1 MVSAEAELV
10 HPRAN
15 SKTVRVLCL
24 GRKIPKPAVLGAGG
38 GADFQFITPQKI
50 GQRIPE
56 EAESLF
62 SQVNAVL
69 VFLDLGENENLEKLS
84 LPGKLFERMP
94 LVVVLKAFDSEFAL
108 QLLEQGVE
116 EVIPHS
122 EASPQRIQLAL
133 LSGLAR
139 FRRKQR
145 ERAAASQE
153 QALGIGQNALQ
164 TLDGL
169 PFGVLLTDQESC
181 VLFMNKTAKQ
191 IFVNDTG
198 LYISQDKRCCAHDP
212 DANAALHRLVRTV
225 SHEAVPEE
233 EESYVLKISSGKGS
247 NMTVLVVPVGN
258 QINRHGA
265 ALFLAGGGGF
275 FDISADTLRRVY
287 GLTGSEAE
295 LLLKLVQGNTLA
307 EIAESRNVSLH
318 TVRAQLKSIFLKTDT
333 QRQAGLIKKVLTG
346 PAVLMHQ

>member
-1 MVSAEAELV
+1 MSAEAELV

-24 GRKIPKPAVLGAGG
+24 GRKVPKPALLESGG
-38 GADFQFITPQKI
+38 GAADFKFIVFPKI
-50 GQRIPE
+50 GQGDPG
-56 EAESLF
+56 EAGSLY
-62 SQVNAVL
+62 SQVEAVL
-69 VFLDLGENENLEKLS
+69 VFLDLGRNEDLEKLS
-84 LPGKLFERMP
+84 LPKGISERMP
-94 LVVVLKAFDSEFAL
+94 LVVVLKPFDSEYAM

-122 EASPQRIQLAL
+122 EGSPQRIQHAL

-139 FRRKQR
+139 FRRK
-145 ERAAASQE
+145 RARTSQE
-153 QALGIGQNALQ
+153 HTLGLGQNALH
-164 TLDGL
+164 TLDGM
-169 PFGVLLTDQESC
+169 PFGVLLTDQESRA
-181 VLFMNKTAKQ
+181 LFMNKTAKQ
-191 IFVNDTG
+191 IFANGTG
-198 LYISQDKRCCAHDP
+198 LYISQDKRCCARDP
-212 DANAALHRLVRTV
+212 DANAALHRLIRTV
-225 SHEAVPEE
+225 SLEVGSEE
-233 EESYVLKISSGKGS
+233 EESYVLKISTGKKS

-258 QINRHGA
+258 QIDRHGA

-275 FDISADTLRRVY
+275 FDISADTLRRIY

-295 LLLKLVQGNTLA
+295 LLLKLVQGNTLS
-307 EIAESRNVSLH
+307 EIADSRNVSLH